1 MADGTSIFM
10 VNAPGQYNLVKN
22 VRHLH
27 TDPDGILSAAV
38 AGDDGFLHI
47 EENAGPGQELR
58 TYLPKQ
64 MSLGEKLRETLT
76 PSEASQACCTLLR
89 MKEKR
94 MDADKW
100 QLEGRHQHGSHYPLA
115 IFGCNA
121 GQRSSEAKARRQ
133 ANANEKRANR
143 AASRGSGGAPEAAV
157 ATGGAPAVA
166 GSAGLSKSR
175 PVGPTPGP
183 PALAEPAVVRR
194 PGTPPV
200 GLPLS
205 VPPVADCVADS
216 SVAGSSAAGSWRHP
230 AWTNFVGTAVAA
242 VERRHSTNRPYRFVW
257 RDDRGGAGW
266 EERWRNPDTGA
277 QWRSSWHTDRVDES
291 WWTGHHAWAPR

>member
-1 MADGTSIFM
+1 MG
-10 VNAPGQYNLVKN
+10 
-22 VRHLH
+22 
-27 TDPDGILSAAV
+27 
-38 AGDDGFLHI
+38 
-47 EENAGPGQELR
+47 
-58 TYLPKQ
+58 
-64 MSLGEKLRETLT
+64 LGEKLRETLA
-76 PSEASQACCTLLR
+76 PPEASQACCALLG
-89 MKEKR
+89 MKKKR

-166 GSAGLSKSR
+166 GSAGLPKPR

-183 PALAEPAVVRR
+183 PALAEPAVVHL

-200 GLPLS
+200 RLPLS
-205 VPPVADCVADS
+205 VPPVTDCVADYAPPVADRVADS
-216 SVAGSSAAGSWRHP
+216 SVAGSSAAGSWRDP
-230 AWTNFVGTAVAA
+230 AWTDFVDTAVAV
-242 VERRHSTNRPYRFVW
+242 VERRPSANKP
-257 RDDRGGAGW
+257 
-266 EERWRNPDTGA
+266 
-277 QWRSSWHTDRVDES
+277 
-291 WWTGHHAWAPR
+291 

>member
-1 MADGTSIFM
+1 M
-10 VNAPGQYNLVKN
+10 
-22 VRHLH
+22 
-27 TDPDGILSAAV
+27 
-38 AGDDGFLHI
+38 
-47 EENAGPGQELR
+47 
-58 TYLPKQ
+58 
-64 MSLGEKLRETLT
+64 RETLT

-89 MKEKR
+89 TKEKR

-133 ANANEKRANR
+133 AKANEKRANR

-166 GSAGLSKSR
+166 GSAGLPKPR

-183 PALAEPAVVRR
+183 SALAGPAVVHR

-205 VPPVADCVADS
+205 APPAIDCVADS
-216 SVAGSSAAGSWRHP
+216 SVAGSSAASSWKHP
-230 AWTNFVGTAVAA
+230 ACTDCNPTAGA
-242 VERRHSTNRPYRFVW
+242 VVEPRHSANRPCRVEW
-257 RDDRGGAGW
+257 SGWCDD
-266 EERWRNPDTGA
+266 
-277 QWRSSWHTDRVDES
+277 
-291 WWTGHHAWAPR
+291 